1 MKIKKVYLKNIKSFK
16 GECEFDFSNSLT
28 INTVSGINGSGK
40 TTLFKS
46 IIIAQR
52 LFFYE
57 QAKDNKYF
65 HKAIL
70 DDLVNCFT
78 TDNSHIK
85 IVFDIGE
92 ADFHPEFII
101 KCSGFGGDNISWE
114 LVCGELDLVRIKE
127 NWDLENP
134 RNVIVYIESNRFINE
149 DDFSHEGVSLR
160 NSSAESNLAVDYLFY
175 PDKLF
180 SSIYERIIR
189 DYLRERVIPN
199 KPRKDL
205 PHVASKVLIHK
216 LLKYIHIS
224 NFTGIAKDNQFIL
237 QVSPSKMK
245 KGASGLYDI
254 RNLSSGEKTI
264 FYIIHF
270 ICYVKN
276 IGMLIIDELENNLH
290 ENMLSEFVLLL
301 KNICDSKN
309 FGNLISKISA
319 NNNDKLGDNIAKQID
334 AFYMQH
340 ELAQV
345 YLLTH
350 SKNLIYNN
358 LSAGGSYIIDEK
370 MKQINYDDSEEIL
383 RSIGLSV
390 VTSKILFVEGK
401 GDNRLLEDIMAPHN
415 IKVRALG
422 NCEEVIDT
430 YNKYLKIKEGIRD
443 VQFCFMIDKD
453 TRSDDDID
461 RIRLK
466 DTNSFDKYFIVLE
479 RHEIENY
486 FLDSSIYIHLYK
498 NHHSL
503 FPDIMTPSAA
513 NIDSD
518 IKSIADKYKGK
529 VIKKTLQNL
538 NQKSFG
544 KLKAA
549 ASKDLSIGSKI
560 EYDAFVD
567 GVFSGN
573 EFDVTINDIKNNFK
587 IAKESVKNWNEDW
600 INLCDGKAV
609 FKEFINSLVTKLGV
623 NHLRLMSEAASI
635 ALKSEKSEASKLINK
650 IFKRFD

>member
-16 GECEFDFSNSLT
+16 GECEFDFTNSLT
-28 INTVSGINGSGK
+28 INTISGINGSGK

-57 QAKDNKYF
+57 QAKDNEYF
-65 HKAIL
+65 LKAIS
-70 DDLVNCFT
+70 DDLLNYFVS
-78 TDNSHIK
+78 DNSHIK
-85 IVFDIGE
+85 IVFDLSGSGLY
-92 ADFHPEFII
+92 PEFTI
-101 KCSGFGGDNISWE
+101 KCSGLGVDKVNWDF
-114 LVCGELDLVRIKE
+114 VCNDSDLSIIKE
-127 NWDLENP
+127 NWNLESPKNL
-134 RNVIVYIESNRFINE
+134 IVYVESNRYINE
-149 DDFSHEGVSLR
+149 GDFLHEGVSLK
-160 NSSAESNLAVDYLFY
+160 NSANGGDLAADYLFY

-216 LLKYIHIS
+216 ILKYIQIS
-224 NFTGIAKDNQFIL
+224 NFTGIAKENQFIL
-237 QVSPSKMK
+237 QASPSR
-245 KGASGLYDI
+245 KGASGLYDV

-301 KNICDSKN
+301 KNICESKD
-309 FGNLISKISA
+309 FGSLVSKISA
-319 NNNDKLGDNIAKQID
+319 ENNDKLGDKLAAQIT
-334 AFYMQH
+334 AFYSQH

-358 LSAGGSYIIDEK
+358 ISTGSNYVIDGRL
-370 MKQINYDDSEEIL
+370 KQINYDDSEEIL

-390 VTSKILFVEGK
+390 ITNKILFVEGK
-401 GDNRLLEDIMAPHN
+401 GDNKLLESLMAPHN

-422 NCEEVIDT
+422 SCEEVIDT
-430 YNKYLKIKEGIRD
+430 YSKYLKIKEGIRD

-453 TRSDDDID
+453 TRSDEEIA
-461 RIRLK
+461 RIRAT
-466 DTNSFDKYFIVLE
+466 DESSFDKYFIVLE

-486 FLDSSIYIHLYK
+486 FLEPSIYVDLYN

-503 FPDIMTPSAA
+503 FPDIMTPSF
-513 NIDSD
+513 DD
-518 IKSIADKYKGK
+518 IQSQIRLVADKYKAK
-529 VIKKTLQNL
+529 VIQKTLQNL

-549 ASKDLSIGSKI
+549 SSKAVPINGKT
-560 EYDAFVD
+560 EYDTFVD
-567 GVFSGN
+567 GVFSGE
-573 EFDVTINDIKNNFK
+573 EFNSTVDNIKSNFK
-587 IAKESVKNWNEDW
+587 FAKDSVKNWNEDW
-600 INLCDGKAV
+600 VNLCDGKAV
-609 FKEFINSLVTKLGV
+609 FKEFINSLVSKLGV
-623 NHLRLMSEAASI
+623 NHPRLMSEAASI
-635 ALKSEKSEASKLINK
+635 ALNAKNSEASKLLSS
-650 IFKRFD
+650 IFKRFE